1 MDKTCLQAGDLGN
14 GKIEWLNRDGKGGFE
29 ELWRERE
36 SNDGFGGGGVGVVSG
51 CLLRICWQKKQV
63 INFPAELKV

>member
-36 SNDGFGGGGVGVVSG
+36 SNDGFGGGGGG
-51 CLLRICWQKKQV
+51 GGIRMPLENLL
-63 INFPAELKV
+63 AEKASY